1 MEFNARLPT
10 SDMVADPHSILAS
23 CLMCSYFRALC
34 LCRASRP
41 VFFEASQPPPWE
53 TSSSPMGS
61 INCQMLVT
69 LQSLSNPDHPP
80 TLKTNEQLPP
90 GHLYWIWHRPF
101 KFSMPQISP
110 SSSPCLDSPLLS
122 WSPGKWYHLI
132 SNHPTQNP
140 WLLLLPHLLF
150 LLSFNKFIQFPK
162 YPWNSS
168 TSLHPFHTVPIWGCH
183 LACLDNY
190 RDVPAT
196 RITSL

>member
-34 LCRASRP
+34 LFRVSRP

-101 KFSMPQISP
+101 KFSMPQTSPIIISLPRFTPAQLVSGEMVPSYIQPSNSESLTPSSP
-110 SSSPCLDSPLLS
+110 SFTLL
-122 WSPGKWYHLI
+122 
-132 SNHPTQNP
+132 T
-140 WLLLLPHLLF
+140 
-150 LLSFNKFIQFPK
+150 FIQQV
-162 YPWNSS
+162 YSIS
-168 TSLHPFHTVPIWGCH
+168 
-183 LACLDNY
+183 
-190 RDVPAT
+190 
-196 RITSL
+196 